1 MHVVVENTVC
11 LNTGDA
17 AILLAIKKILDAVY
31 GEDIKIY
38 VFDSNPEASSR
49 LYKECNALVFRKLLA
64 ESAFKQEY
72 KGYPLK
78 NFIKRLYNRASLQS
92 IDLIGRGND
101 LLANLLLDRESRK
114 DIATYRNADAVIT
127 TGGTYLVENYNL
139 TSRILQFRIDE
150 FLGKVPIFFT
160 QSLGPF
166 NNPYNREQL
175 TRVFRKSPLIL
186 LRDDKSAGHIDDM
199 IDDKAKCHVVA
210 DSVFALADTSRIES
224 ILASPTPPVETGRVG
239 VSVRNWNYAK
249 DGQDGMRRYIDAV
262 RRIVVSLV
270 EQGKL
275 VTFVSTCQGVP
286 EYAHDDSKTAELI
299 VSELAADIRERVTI
313 DASFHTPDELMNLV
327 KGFDF
332 VVATRMHMMIMS
344 LCVGIPVLPIAYE
357 FKTKELA
364 GRIGISDVLMDIDT
378 ISGDD
383 AVAKLARFSQDLD
396 QFRRTSLEAVLR
408 ENASAMSAVDL
419 LRTALRK

>member
-17 AILLAIKKILDAVY
+17 AILLAIKKILEAVY
-31 GEDIKIY
+31 GEGIKIY
-38 VFDSNPEASSR
+38 VFDSNPETSAR
-49 LYKECNALVFRKLLA
+49 LYESYTTLNFRRLLS

-78 NFIKRLYNRASLQS
+78 NFVKRLYNRASLGS
-92 IDLIGRGND
+92 IHLIGRGND
-101 LLANLLLDRESRK
+101 VLANLLIDRDSRES
-114 DIATYRNADAVIT
+114 IEIYRRADAVIT

-139 TSRILQFRIDE
+139 TKRIVQFRIDE
-150 FLGKVPIFFT
+150 FLQKVPIFFT

-166 NNPYNREQL
+166 NNSYNRKNL
-175 TRVFRKSPLIL
+175 KRVFDKSRLIL
-186 LRDDKSAGHIDDM
+186 LRDEKSAGHIMDLVDDRT
-199 IDDKAKCHVVA
+199 KCHVVA
-210 DSVFALADTSRIES
+210 DSVFALADTGRIAD
-224 ILASPTPPVETGRVG
+224 ILASPTSPAETGRVG
-239 VSVRNWNYAK
+239 VSVRNWNYVK
-249 DGQDGMRRYIDAV
+249 DGQDGMRRYVDAV
-262 RRIVVSLV
+262 RRMVVSLV
-270 EQGKL
+270 EQGKQ

-286 EYAHDDSKTAELI
+286 EYAHDDSKTAEII
-299 VSELAADIRERVTI
+299 VSGLAAEIREKVTI
-313 DASFHTPDELMNLV
+313 DASFHTPDALMNLV

-364 GRIGISDVLMDIDT
+364 GRIGVSDVLMDIDT

-383 AVAKLARFSQDLD
+383 ATAKLARFSRDLD

-408 ENASAMSAVDL
+408 ENASAMSSVEL
-419 LRTALRK
+419 LKNALHR